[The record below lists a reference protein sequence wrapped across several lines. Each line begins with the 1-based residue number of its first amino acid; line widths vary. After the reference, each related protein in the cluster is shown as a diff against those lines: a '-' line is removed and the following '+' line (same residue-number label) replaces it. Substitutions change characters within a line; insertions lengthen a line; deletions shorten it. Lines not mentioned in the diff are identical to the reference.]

1 MPNPTMKTT
10 FKMQRTVLGF
20 MALMGCFSAY
30 NSHAETVN
38 LRSHQIQS
46 IKEHDAKTAPAF
58 ASKMVQSKTQQQD
71 MRIMHID
78 LDYVFDQDKAQQ
90 ERNIQALIQ
99 RIQTI
104 APNTVFLQAF
114 ADPDGNGSADQVYF
128 KNRHIP
134 VRENLFARVL
144 QDIRK
149 HTAVTNV
156 YAWMPLL
163 AWEFPA
169 QYNIPYVQTK
179 AEKKGYVRISP
190 FDPKNLQYSTEIF
203 LDLIQQ
209 HQLEGILYHD
219 DITLNDFED
228 SSPKAMATYE
238 AWGFPAQKMLTQP
251 KHAQQLALAQYKT
264 AYLDQAAER
273 VSHILKLQQPQL
285 RFARNMYA
293 EAVLN
298 PASEKWFSQS
308 NASTYKH
315 YDYNAIMAMPYM
327 EKAENHREFYL
338 NLIAQAKKYDP
349 DLSRTIFELQVTDWH
364 HQKQI
369 SDEEL
374 QDTITLLKQHGV
386 RHIGYYPDDFV
397 QNHPNAQQ
405 LKTAFAPAE

>member
-10 FKMQRTVLGF
+10 FQKQRTVLSF
-20 MALMGCFSAY
+20 MAFMGCFSAY
-30 NSHAETVN
+30 YTHAETVN
-38 LRSHQIQS
+38 LRSHPMQR
-46 IKEHDAKTAPAF
+46 IKEQYSKTPPAF
-58 ASKMVQSKTQQQD
+58 ASKAPQVKTQQQD

-78 LDYVFDQDKAQQ
+78 LDYVFDRDKKQQ

-134 VRENLFARVL
+134 VRENIFARVL

-149 HTAVTNV
+149 HTAVTNI

-163 AWEFPA
+163 AWEFPSK
-169 QYNIPYVQTK
+169 YNIPYVQTK
-179 AEKKGYVRISP
+179 AKKKGYVRISP
-190 FDPKNLQYSTEIF
+190 FDRTNLQYSTEIF

-209 HQLEGILYHD
+209 HRLEGILYHD
-219 DITLNDFED
+219 DITLSDFED
-228 SSPKAMATYE
+228 SNPKAMTVYE
-238 AWGFPAQKMLTQP
+238 AWGFPAQKMIAQP
-251 KHAQQLALAQYKT
+251 NHAQQLALSQHKT
-264 AYLDQAAER
+264 AYLDQAAQS
-273 VSHILKLQQPQL
+273 VSSILKQQQPQL

-338 NLIAQAKKYDP
+338 KLIAQAKKYDP

-364 HQKQI
+364 HQTQI
-369 SDEEL
+369 SDAEL
-374 QDTITLLKQHGV
+374 QDTISLLKQHGV

-397 QNHPNAQQ
+397 QNHPSAQQ
-405 LKTAFAPAE
+405 LKTAFAQAE